1 MSTMDSPILSSRSRQ
16 VTYSGTDLIN
26 TGDLVDEPK
35 RRSHLC
41 SILSAAFII
50 ALIVTGFVFFTNSDP
65 QHKNQVVHG
74 QNQNS
79 RRTVSVSLNQR
90 LTKTQSSFLEIYNK
104 FSPRIDANLAKQ
116 ALQAQIHSEHSA
128 QSSSSG
134 TYTES
139 LTDYADTEYFGAISI
154 GGQSFE
160 VIFDTG
166 SSNLWVPSSS
176 CSGCGAS
183 NSFDVSSSASYF
195 ALEGESFSIAYGSGS
210 AEGTV
215 GSDTVSIGSLSTTAE
230 FGLIT
235 SAVGFA
241 TSDFDGICG
250 LAFESL
256 ADDNI
261 TPFFVQLFESGQISA
276 EQFAFDLSDGSP
288 SLTLGGYD
296 ETREIWWASLVSE
309 TYFEISLGNIEVD
322 GTSLSSVSSAISD
335 TGTSYLVGPAAD
347 VAAIGAAIGA
357 EYSSRYGLY
366 YVECE
371 DMSSLKDIE
380 ITLQSSAHGGAGQTF
395 TFTAD
400 DYIFE
405 YEEYD
410 LCVVGMAG
418 MSGLD
423 FWILGDVFIRKYY
436 TVYDMEND
444 RVGFAID

>member
-1 MSTMDSPILSSRSRQ
+1 MDSPILSSRR

-26 TGDLVDEPK
+26 TGDSVDEPK

-50 ALIVTGFVFFTNSDP
+50 ALIVTSFVFFTNSDP
-65 QHKNQVVHG
+65 SHKNQVVHA
-74 QNQNS
+74 QNQNV

-90 LTKTQSSFLEIYNK
+90 LTKTQSSFLEIHNK

-116 ALQAQIHSEHSA
+116 AVQAQMHSEHTA
-128 QSSSSG
+128 SG

-195 ALEGESFSIAYGSGS
+195 ALDESFSISYGSGS

-235 SAVGFA
+235 SATGFA

-261 TPFFVQLFESGQISA
+261 TPFFVQLFESGQISN

-296 ETREIWWASLVSE
+296 ESRSIWWASLVSE

-335 TGTSYLVGPAAD
+335 TGTSYLVGPSAD

-366 YVECE
+366 FVECE

-380 ITLQSSAHGGAGQTF
+380 ITLQSSAHSSEGQTF

-436 TVYDMEND
+436 TVYDMENG